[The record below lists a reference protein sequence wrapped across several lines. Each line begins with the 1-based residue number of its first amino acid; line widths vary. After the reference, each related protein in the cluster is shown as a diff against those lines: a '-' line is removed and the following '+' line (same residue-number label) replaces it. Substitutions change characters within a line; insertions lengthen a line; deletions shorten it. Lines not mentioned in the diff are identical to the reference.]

1 MRDEQA
7 VFLSVHGDDIIQ
19 DDADD
24 RIFVQASA
32 WTHGLEARCPIK
44 ATHRCSS
51 NKVSQANSL
60 EILWVISLREFYLS
74 RVPLTGIF
82 SAR

>member
-24 RIFVQASA
+24 RNFVQANA
-32 WTHGLEARCPIK
+32 WTHGLEAWSPIK

-51 NKVSQANSL
+51 NEISQTNSI
-60 EILWVISLREFYLS
+60 EILWAISLREFYLS
-74 RVPLTGIF
+74 RVPLTGVF